1 MRRIIV
7 IIIGALFSVCI
18 LCFGAYFIYDRVF
31 GLTNVYIASHNLL
44 QRSLIKDEDLIE
56 IKIPKLYIKDDFYSL
71 KDDIVGKYVKL
82 SYSIP
87 KGSYI
92 YRSSIEDDFVDMA
105 YSLLNKDE
113 ASYDIYCNEVKINPG
128 SLAKNMHL
136 DIYLTIKNKEEVISD
151 LLISNLRIIGFY
163 DVEGNLIKDYD
174 KESRVHIVEV
184 AVNKDDVSLLNKALV
199 LGEIRVVVTSDTYY
213 NNSGTLVNVDSKLFT
228 YINEK
233 DD

>member
-7 IIIGALFSVCI
+7 IVISAIVSICI
-18 LCFGAYFIYDRVF
+18 LCIGAYFIYDRIF
-31 GLTNVYIASHNLL
+31 SLTSVYVASHNLS
-44 QRSLIKDEDLIE
+44 QRSLIKEDDLLE
-56 IKIPKLYIKDDFYSL
+56 IKIPKLYVREDFYDN

-92 YRSSIEDDFVDMA
+92 YKSAIEDDFVDIA

-113 ASYDIYCNEVKINPG
+113 VSYDIYCNEVKINPG
-128 SLAKNMHL
+128 SLAKNMNL
-136 DIYLTIKNKEEVISD
+136 DIYLTIKNKEEVVSD

-163 DVEGNLIKDYD
+163 DIEGNLIKDYD
-174 KESRVHIVEV
+174 KGTRVHIVEV
-184 AVNKDDVSLLNKALV
+184 AVNKDDVPLLNKAMV
-199 LGEIRVVVTSDTYY
+199 LGDIRVVVTSDTYY
-213 NNSGTLVNVDSKLFT
+213 NNSGTLVNENSKLFT